1 MRMKRV
7 ALRRKTRISQT
18 EKDCRRTV
26 GVISSGARQPR

>member
-18 EKDCRRTV
+18 ANDCRRTA
-26 GVISSGARQPR
+26 GRKAA